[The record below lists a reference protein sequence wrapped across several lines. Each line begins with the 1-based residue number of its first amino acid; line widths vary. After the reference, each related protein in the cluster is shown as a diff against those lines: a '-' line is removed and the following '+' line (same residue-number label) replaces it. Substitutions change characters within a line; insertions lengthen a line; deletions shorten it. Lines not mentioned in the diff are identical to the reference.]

1 MKTEEIFKYVQKQYG
16 TVPEY
21 LWSKSPDSAVLRHKN
36 GKWYAVIMTV
46 EKSKLGLEG
55 KNPVDIMDV
64 KCDPDM
70 TNMII
75 QTHGFLPGYHMSRQK
90 GKQMKKAIIYA
101 SVHHGNTEKL
111 VKSIAE
117 ECQVDLIDAVKQ
129 PDADLSSYDMIG
141 FASGIYF
148 SKFHQSLLGFAEKN
162 LPDDKKVFLI
172 CTYGGSANYKSI
184 EQILDKKRSKVIGK
198 FGCKGYDT
206 FGPFKLVGGIAKGH
220 PDEEDIKNA
229 VEFVKGL

>member
-1 MKTEEIFKYVQKQYG
+1 MRT
-16 TVPEY
+16 
-21 LWSKSPDSAVLRHKN
+21 
-36 GKWYAVIMTV
+36 
-46 EKSKLGLEG
+46 
-55 KNPVDIMDV
+55 
-64 KCDPDM
+64 
-70 TNMII
+70 
-75 QTHGFLPGYHMSRQK
+75 
-90 GKQMKKAIIYA
+90 AIVYA

-111 VKSIAE
+111 VKRIAE
-117 ECQVDLIDAVKQ
+117 ECQVDLIDAVIQ

-148 SKFHQSLLGFAEKN
+148 SKFHQSILEFAEKN
-162 LPDDKKVFLI
+162 LPNDKKIFLI

-220 PDEEDIKNA
+220 PDCRLSGSHSNPESFQLTLLSHKPYTAFTIPFYGQKNKPSKSLTRDRMTSA
-229 VEFVKGL
+229 VPPQLTA

>member
-1 MKTEEIFKYVQKQYG
+1 M
-16 TVPEY
+16 
-21 LWSKSPDSAVLRHKN
+21 R
-36 GKWYAVIMTV
+36 
-46 EKSKLGLEG
+46 
-55 KNPVDIMDV
+55 
-64 KCDPDM
+64 
-70 TNMII
+70 
-75 QTHGFLPGYHMSRQK
+75 
-90 GKQMKKAIIYA
+90 KAIVYA

-129 PDADLSSYDMIG
+129 PDADLSIYDMIG

-148 SKFHQSLLGFAEKN
+148 SKFHQSILGFAEKN

-184 EQILDKKRSKVIGK
+184 EKILDKKRSIVIGK

-220 PDEEDIKNA
+220 PDEEDLKNA